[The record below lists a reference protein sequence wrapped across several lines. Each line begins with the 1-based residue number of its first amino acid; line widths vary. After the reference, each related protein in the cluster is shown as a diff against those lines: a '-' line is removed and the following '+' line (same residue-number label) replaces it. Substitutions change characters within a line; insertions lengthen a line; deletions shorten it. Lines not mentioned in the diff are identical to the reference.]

1 MRFLINNR
9 IIFDEDNSTLELA
22 EENLEPVT
30 LTTIANR
37 LLALLVKN
45 NGILISRD
53 FIFSTVWDDHG
64 KTASNSNLNNY
75 IASLRRTFAG
85 PGENEIP

>member
-9 IIFDEDNSTLELA
+9 IIFDEDNSTLALA

-53 FIFSTVWDDHG
+53 FIFPPSGTIMAKRPRTV
-64 KTASNSNLNNY
+64 T
-75 IASLRRTFAG
+75 
-85 PGENEIP
+85 